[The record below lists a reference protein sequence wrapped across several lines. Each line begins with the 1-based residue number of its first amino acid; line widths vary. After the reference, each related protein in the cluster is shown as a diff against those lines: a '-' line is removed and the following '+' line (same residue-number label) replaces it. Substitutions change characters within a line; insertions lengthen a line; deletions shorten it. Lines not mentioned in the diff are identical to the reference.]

1 MFPYK
6 GYTGKWLYVNLT
18 TGQIKPR
25 QYDAALAEGY
35 LGDLHGMALSHLQK
49 PVTHTPLA
57 FAFDAEACT
66 RCDRCVTVC
75 AYNARKLSP
84 EGQMSLDEVT
94 CRSCGLCVSVCPAGA
109 LTVRI

>member
-18 TGQIKPR
+18 IGQIKPR
-25 QYDAALAEGY
+25 EYDAA
-35 LGDLHGMALSHLQK
+35 
-49 PVTHTPLA
+49 LA

-84 EGQMSLDEVT
+84 EGQMSLDEAT
-94 CRSCGLCVSVCPAGA
+94 CRSCGLCISVCPAGA